1 MKKNKI
7 ICEDFIDGIRDY
19 PNNSFDLIICDPP
32 YNLNKDFGIYKEKDM
47 KEEWL
52 RGAKNGLMSVLGF

>member
-19 PNNSFDLIICDPP
+19 PNNSFDLIIYNPP
-32 YNLNKDFGIYKEKDM
+32 YNLNKDLEFIRKKI
-47 KEEWL
+47 
-52 RGAKNGLMSVLGF
+52 